1 MCPHYAAEVLLYAGL
16 CAVVEKEGV
25 WVNLAMLAAVFGKP
39 ALAARRQREWYE
51 ANAPGYAR
59 GRWAMIPASRDAR
72 EGWET

>member
-1 MCPHYAAEVLLYAGL
+1 M
-16 CAVVEKEGV
+16 
-25 WVNLAMLAAVFGKP
+25 NLAMLAAVFGNL

-59 GRWAMIPASRDAR
+59 GRWAMIPAPSRDAR